1 MQYNKIKPN
10 KTKNIYNFE
19 DKKSGAMVGIDMNN
33 VKRKRRMYPAAIV
46 LCICFF
52 AVVLSGC
59 ADNGGKKASGAVS
72 DDSPALQTLELKGI
86 CEGGEQDQYIVA
98 DLTFDK
104 NISYSDKLA
113 EQIRVVIGGQRV
125 KEDSLSL
132 SAPGEDC
139 LELKIHV
146 NQVNDG
152 MLEITNAPGCSAL
165 TALTDDSGKNCV
177 GSLNIKKLVPSGAA
191 ISCVSSDGS
200 EALYQ
205 VDSIVTHRSIIWLR
219 LFDGEDAVIPDNTN
233 TTDVM
238 ENAAAVHQHEF
249 LWATPESTAADMA
262 ETINSFY
269 GSGYTASAEGN
280 QLTIKRK
287 DSAAAGTRGTSD
299 GGGENTGIRLE
310 IYEGE

>member
-1 MQYNKIKPN
+1 
-10 KTKNIYNFE
+10 
-19 DKKSGAMVGIDMNN
+19 MVGIDMNDI
-33 VKRKRRMYPAAIV
+33 KRKKKMYPAAIM
-46 LCICFF
+46 LCICLL
-52 AVVLSGC
+52 AMVLSGC
-59 ADNGGKKASGAVS
+59 ADNGGKEASGGVS
-72 DDSPALQTLELKGI
+72 EGSPALQTLELKGI
-86 CEGGEQDQYIVA
+86 CEGGEQDQYIIA

-104 NISYSDKLA
+104 NISYKDKLA

-125 KEDSLSL
+125 KEDSISL
-132 SAPGEDC
+132 SAPGKDC

-165 TALTDDSGKNCV
+165 TALTDDSGKNCA
-177 GSLNIKKLVPSGAA
+177 GSLDIKKLIPSGAT

-219 LFDGEDAVIPDNTN
+219 LFDGEDPVIPDNTN

-249 LWATPESTAADMA
+249 LWATPESTAAEMA

-280 QLTIKRK
+280 RLTIKRK
-287 DSAAAGTRGTSD
+287 DPAAAGTQGTSD
-299 GGGENTGIRLE
+299 GDGESTGIRLE